1 MNDSTARLLLDL
13 LLALGLGI
21 GFWWVADTQLARAH
35 MLDPWNTADLSDYCN
50 AIQHLNGDP
59 DVPWSIKRSKITGWL
74 AAPLSESVGIM
85 TALRT
90 SSIAAAVLRAG

>member
-1 MNDSTARLLLDL
+1 MNDSTARLILDL

-50 AIQHLNGDP
+50 AILHLNGDP
-59 DVPWSIKRSKITGWL
+59 DVPW
-74 AAPLSESVGIM
+74 
-85 TALRT
+85 
-90 SSIAAAVLRAG
+90 